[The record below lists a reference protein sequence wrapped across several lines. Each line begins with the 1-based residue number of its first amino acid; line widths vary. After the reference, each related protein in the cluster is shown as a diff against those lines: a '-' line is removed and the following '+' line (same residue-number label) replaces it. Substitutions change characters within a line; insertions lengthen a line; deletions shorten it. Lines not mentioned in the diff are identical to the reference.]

1 MEKENKINKL
11 IDEFIFEFNE
21 GLDEKNLVVPELT
34 DEIVKNILLTFFN
47 KESLSEAESYLY
59 HALEDYIDGS
69 YDKIDHDLSYEEQKK
84 TDAYKN
90 WLRFSDIEGVWGHCR
105 RMLRLSEEW
114 ANINGKKH
122 TDEEAAKIAAD
133 KWCELL
139 FDWHL
144 QDNGALNEDHPG
156 GFTACALGTILAN
169 NAKEHITEEMKV
181 KTHELFKEYYKRSI
195 HFYNDYN
202 QEDLNWLKTTLP
214 DKDGNY
220 DWKYGFSD
228 GDMYCDYNPY
238 YPLYLLL
245 VNAGISDN
253 DVRSICPWKT
263 GISIRKEDNA
273 VLYHTYQ
280 HREEL

>member
-34 DEIVKNILLTFFN
+34 DEIVKNILLEFFN
-47 KESLSEAESYLY
+47 KESLSEAENYLY
-59 HALEDYIDGS
+59 HVLEDYIDGS
-69 YDKIDHDLSYEEQKK
+69 YDKIDHNLSYEEQKK

-90 WLRFSDIEGVWGHCR
+90 WVRLSDIEYVWNSCR
-105 RMLRLSEEW
+105 RMLDLSQEW

-156 GFTACALGTILAN
+156 GFTACALGTMLAN
-169 NAKEHITEEMKV
+169 TSKERITEEMKV
-181 KTHELFKEYYKRSI
+181 KTHELFKEYYRRSI

-202 QEDLNWLKTTLP
+202 QEDLNWLKTTFP
-214 DKDGNY
+214 DKEGDY
-220 DWKYGFSD
+220 DWKYGFND
-228 GDMYCDYNPY
+228 NDMYCDYNPY

-245 VNAGISDN
+245 VNAGIPDK
-253 DVRSICPWKT
+253 DVRNICPWKT

>member
-34 DEIVKNILLTFFN
+34 DEIIKNILLKFFN
-47 KESLSEAESYLY
+47 KESLSEAENYLY
-59 HALEDYIDGS
+59 SVLEDYIDGS
-69 YDKIDHDLSYEEQKK
+69 YNKIDHNLSYKEQEK
-84 TDAYKN
+84 TEAYKN
-90 WLRFSDIEGVWGHCR
+90 WVRLSDIKSVWYSCR
-105 RMLRLSEEW
+105 RMLDLSQEW
-114 ANINGKKH
+114 SNINGKKH

-169 NAKEHITEEMKV
+169 TSKERITEEMKV
-181 KTHELFKEYYKRSI
+181 KTHELFQEYYRRSI

-214 DKDGNY
+214 DKEGKY
-220 DWKYGFSD
+220 DWNYGFSD
-228 GDMYCDYNPY
+228 NDMYCDYDPY

-245 VNAGISDN
+245 VNAGIPDK
-253 DVRSICPWKT
+253 DVRNICPWKT

>member
-21 GLDEKNLVVPELT
+21 RLDKENLVVPELT

-59 HALEDYIDGS
+59 RVLGDYIDGS

-169 NAKEHITEEMKV
+169 TSKERITEEMKV
-181 KTHELFKEYYKRSI
+181 KAHELFQEYYRRSI
-195 HFYNDYN
+195 HFHNDYN
-202 QEDLNWLKTTLP
+202 QEDLNWLKTTFP
-214 DKDGNY
+214 DKEGNY
-220 DWKYGFSD
+220 DWKYGF
-228 GDMYCDYNPY
+228 GYNDMYCDYNPY

-245 VNAGISDN
+245 VNAGIPDK
-253 DVRSICPWKT
+253 DVRNICPWKT

>member
-1 MEKENKINKL
+1 MEKEDKINKL

-34 DEIVKNILLTFFN
+34 DEIVKKILLTFFN

-69 YDKIDHDLSYEEQKK
+69 YDKIDHNLSYEEQKK

-90 WLRFSDIEGVWGHCR
+90 WVRLSDIEYVWGDCR
-105 RMLRLSEEW
+105 RMLDLSQEW

-169 NAKEHITEEMKV
+169 TSKERITEEMKV
-181 KTHELFKEYYKRSI
+181 KTHELFQEYYRRSI

-202 QEDLNWLKTTLP
+202 QEDLNWLKTTFP
-214 DKDGNY
+214 DKEGDY
-220 DWKYGFSD
+220 DWKYGFSNN
-228 GDMYCDYNPY
+228 DMYCDYNPY

-245 VNAGISDN
+245 VNAGIPDK
-253 DVRSICPWKT
+253 DVRNICPWKT